1 MPNSQ
6 VTLSAIVQYRT
17 ADVEIISAKKMA
29 KQINKTRTKFLKNSE
44 YNDGT
49 KYFCAKLSQLDHI
62 DYDQPNHVES
72 LSSIDENLLSIQK
85 QNR

>member
-1 MPNSQ
+1 MHTNSQ
-6 VTLSAIVQYRT
+6 VKLSAIVLSRT

-29 KQINKTRTKFLKNSE
+29 KQINKTRTRILKNSE

-49 KYFCAKLSQLDHI
+49 KYLCAKLSQLDHI

-72 LSSIDENLLSIQK
+72 LSYIDENLLSIQNK
-85 QNR
+85 